1 MKRKLGPLQLWQW
14 ILIGALVGG
23 GTLLYRRGHPAAL
36 AAADA
41 ASAALPSDAAYNP
54 IDPTTGLPFAG
65 GISAGALGP
74 TDTSSDVLSPQD
86 QFAGYLSNLE
96 SLMSLVAP
104 VDAGTGDAVA
114 TDPAVVQTQVG
125 TSKAK
130 KKPAKKKPAKKK
142 KTTHAGNSNPGHHV
156 TKHGAGKKTPS
167 SSAPHNRQQH
177 KNVAPPSHQRHPAT
191 KHHSA
196 GHLQARKGAGR
207 GNVPTVHPPAKKP
220 RARRR
225 RRRG

>member
-23 GTLLYRRGHPAAL
+23 GTLLYRRSHPGAAS
-36 AAADA
+36 DV
-41 ASAALPSDAAYNP
+41 ASAALPSDAEYNP
-54 IDPTTGLPFAG
+54 IDPTTGMPFAG
-65 GISAGALGP
+65 GVSAGALGP

-104 VDAGTGDAVA
+104 VDAGPGDAVE
-114 TDPAVVQTQVG
+114 TDPGVVQTQVG
-125 TSKAK
+125 TKKAT

-142 KTTHAGNSNPGHHV
+142 KTTHAGASNPGHHV
-156 TKHGAGKKTPS
+156 TKHGAGKKTAG

-191 KHHSA
+191 RHPSA
-196 GHLQARKGAGR
+196 GHLQARKGAGH
-207 GNVPTVHPPAKKP
+207 GHVPTVHPPAKP
-220 RARRR
+220 RRR
-225 RRRG
+225 TRRHR